1 MIKGQT
7 WSSIVLTLLALAIV
21 YGVGTTFF
29 TIELVLV
36 YPFSLAGVDI
46 RRSVASLFITLGLLV
61 FVLGVL
67 AWFYARFQKKGTAD
81 FWIYR
86 FARHSQYLGWILWSY
101 GLMLRVALRR
111 DTRLVA

>member
-1 MIKGQT
+1 VSKRRA

-67 AWFYARFQKKGTAD
+67 AWFYAWFQRKGRPTSGSIDSPGTRSTWPGSCGVTA
-81 FWIYR
+81 
-86 FARHSQYLGWILWSY
+86 
-101 GLMLRVALRR
+101 
-111 DTRLVA
+111 